1 MKVLVKNHEGSFK
14 VPDGYSSWL
23 DYWEKKK
30 SCKANHCSSCGCNNK
45 LDGGHVDY
53 KGHICLVPICQDCN
67 NKHGEEIRV
76 EENDLL
82 FLN

>member
-1 MKVLVKNHEGSFK
+1 MKVWVKNHEGSFK

-23 DYWEKKK
+23 DYWEKKTGH
-30 SCKANHCSSCGCNNK
+30 KANHCSSCGNK
-45 LDGGHVDY
+45 YDLDGGHVDY
-53 KGHICLVPICQDCN
+53 KGHIYLVPICHDCN
-67 NKHGEEIRV
+67 NKHGEVILV